1 MPHQDGPLYHPA
13 VAIVSLGADAVM
25 QFTPHAR
32 LLEGGGKAPCVRVFL
47 PRRSLLLFAEEAY
60 TDYLHGIAAQP
71 ADDLRSEGEAPGTGV
86 CNPPGAGDG
95 VPDAA
100 AVPRSGTRVSLTC
113 RSVLKVRRNLLPTRP

>member
-1 MPHQDGPLYHPA
+1 
-13 VAIVSLGADAVM
+13 M

-32 LLEGGGKAPCVRVFL
+32 LLDGADDGGAGEAPTVRVFL

-71 ADDLRSEGEAPGTGV
+71 ADDLRGEGEAPGTGV
-86 CNPPGAGDG
+86 CNPPGASDG

-100 AVPRSGTRVSLTC
+100 AVPRAGTRVSLTC